1 MRKKMTTM
9 MMMTT
14 TIIIIIIQRIWNV
27 KAKVIPI
34 IIGATGTI
42 SQSLIQFLSN
52 IPGKLEIK
60 GLQKT
65 AMLGTA
71 HILRK
76 ALM

>member
-1 MRKKMTTM
+1 VEFESKSDTDNNRGDWNHF
-9 MMMTT
+9 
-14 TIIIIIIQRIWNV
+14 TI
-27 KAKVIPI
+27 
-34 IIGATGTI
+34 
-42 SQSLIQFLSN
+42 SN

-71 HILRK
+71 DKLRK